1 MVYKIK
7 KLVPKVILVVLGLS
21 FIYPLYWMTIMSFK
35 NASEVYVNPFGL
47 PEIWDLTN
55 YAEALASHPFFK
67 YMLNSAT
74 YTVVTAFVTVLIG
87 SMLAYAVSRMNWRFG
102 NMVLTYITTGLIIPA
117 QVIMIPLYK
126 MVSAM
131 GIRDMK
137 LALILPYIAF
147 ELASCVLMVNAFFRG
162 LPNELEEAAC
172 LDGCNIYQCFFKV
185 IFPVVKPALV
195 TQIVLISIHTWN
207 EFSLALVI
215 GAKENMRPLTVGLL
229 DFFVSIGVADWG
241 VIGAAMIMTSVPI
254 MIVYCIGNNQIEN
267 ALTAGAVLK

>member
-1 MVYKIK
+1 MLKINK
-7 KLVPKVILVVLGLS
+7 ILPKIILLIIGLS
-21 FIYPLYWMTIMSFK
+21 FIYPLYWMIIMSFK
-35 NASEVYVNPFGL
+35 NANEVYLNPFGL
-47 PEIWDLTN
+47 PTEWDMTN
-55 YAEALASHPFFK
+55 YAEALASHPFFQ
-67 YMLNSAT
+67 YMLNSGI
-74 YTVVTAFVTVLIG
+74 YTIVTAFVTVLIG
-87 SMLAYAVSRMNWRFG
+87 SMLAYAVSRMNWKFG
-102 NMVLTYITTGLIIPA
+102 NVALTYITTGLIIPA
-117 QVIMIPLYK
+117 QVIMIPLYQL
-126 MVSAM
+126 VSTL

-215 GAKENMRPLTVGLL
+215 GAKEHMRPLTVGLL
-229 DFFVSIGVADWG
+229 DFFVSIGSSDWG

-254 MIVYCIGNNQIEN
+254 IVVYCVGNNQIEN